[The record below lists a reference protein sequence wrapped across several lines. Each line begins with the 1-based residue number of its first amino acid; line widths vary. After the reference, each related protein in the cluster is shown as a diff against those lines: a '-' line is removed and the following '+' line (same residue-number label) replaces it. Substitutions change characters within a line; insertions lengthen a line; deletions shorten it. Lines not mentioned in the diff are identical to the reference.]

1 MNILGI
7 ELQYCSIF
15 YILPTFSVMLGKS
28 LYFRVSW
35 LNFELIIK
43 HISGDYQSKCL
54 SFYFP
59 SMTLHQYLN
68 SAYAYSFEICV
79 FGYFYRKGLFKHKDK
94 EPFPYDNTKG
104 FVHSS
109 WLNQF
114 IKESDYDLIGDFKK
128 LLEDIKSC
136 CNDKYQSTM

>member
-7 ELQYCSIF
+7 ELQYCGTF
-15 YILPTFSVMLGKS
+15 YILPAFSIMLGKS
-28 LYFRVSW
+28 VYFRISW

-59 SMTLHQYLN
+59 SMTLNQYPN
-68 SAYAYSFEICV
+68 SAYQYSFEICA

-94 EPFPYDNTKG
+94 EPYPYDNTKG

-114 IKESDYDLIGDFKK
+114 RKESDYDFIGNLER
-128 LLEDIKSC
+128 LLEGMKEMT
-136 CNDKYQSTM
+136 KKEEE

>member
-1 MNILGI
+1 M
-7 ELQYCSIF
+7 QYCSTF

-28 LYFRVSW
+28 LYLRISW
-35 LNFELIIK
+35 LNFELVIK

-59 SMTLHQYLN
+59 SMTIHQYPN
-68 SAYAYSFEICV
+68 SAYAYSFEICA

-94 EPFPYDNTKG
+94 EPLPYDNTPS
-104 FVHSS
+104 FVQQS

-114 IKESDYDLIGDFKK
+114 RKESDYDFIGNLEK
-128 LLEDIKSC
+128 LLEGMKEMT
-136 CNDKYQSTM
+136 KKEEE